1 MHKFFTTLLLTAA
14 AAASAQAAA
23 PADPF
28 AEVVMRAQHVSGSVY
43 MLEGAGGNIGVSVG
57 PDGTLIIDDQF
68 APLADKIVAALKGL
82 GGDRPKLILNTH
94 FHSDHT
100 GSNPTMGTTG
110 TIISHDNVRVRLLS
124 QPDFSRSGLPLVTF
138 DDHLKVHFND
148 DTLELLHL
156 PQGHTDGDS
165 IVWFKNANVI
175 HMGDHFFKDRYPF
188 VDVASGGSIDG
199 FIANV
204 ERVLAMLPD
213 GVKII
218 PGHGALSTAADLANT
233 IAMVKKTST
242 IVRQGLAD
250 GQPADDIAAELDL
263 DYPTYGSGFISAAR
277 WVEIVQADAK
287 R

>member
-1 MHKFFTTLLLTAA
+1 
-14 AAASAQAAA
+14 
-23 PADPF
+23 
-28 AEVVMRAQHVSGSVY
+28 
-43 MLEGAGGNIGVSVG
+43 
-57 PDGTLIIDDQF
+57 
-68 APLADKIVAALKGL
+68 
-82 GGDRPKLILNTH
+82 
-94 FHSDHT
+94 
-100 GSNPTMGTTG
+100 
-110 TIISHDNVRVRLLS
+110 
-124 QPDFSRSGLPLVTF
+124 VTF

-277 WVEIVQADAK
+277 RVEIVQADAK